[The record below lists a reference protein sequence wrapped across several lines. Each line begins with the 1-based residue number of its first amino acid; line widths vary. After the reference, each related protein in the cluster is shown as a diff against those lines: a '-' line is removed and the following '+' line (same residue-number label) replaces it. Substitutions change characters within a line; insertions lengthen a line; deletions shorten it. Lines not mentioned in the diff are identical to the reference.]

1 MTEIVEIVKKYGVN
15 GILCVCLWWMNNRLT
30 AVEQKLY
37 DCYKDQ
43 VIINRNS
50 SENYNAQKRL
60 IAILPNE
67 KNNTRHA
74 RTQRKV

>member
-50 SENYNAQKRL
+50 SENYNIQKRL

-67 KNNTRHA
+67 KNNTRYTRA
-74 RTQRKV
+74 QRKV

>member
-43 VIINRNS
+43 VIINKNS

>member
-43 VIINRNS
+43 VIINKNS
-50 SENYNAQKRL
+50 SENYNIQKRL

-74 RTQRKV
+74 RSKRKV

>member
-50 SENYNAQKRL
+50 SENYNIQKRL

-74 RTQRKV
+74 RSKRKV